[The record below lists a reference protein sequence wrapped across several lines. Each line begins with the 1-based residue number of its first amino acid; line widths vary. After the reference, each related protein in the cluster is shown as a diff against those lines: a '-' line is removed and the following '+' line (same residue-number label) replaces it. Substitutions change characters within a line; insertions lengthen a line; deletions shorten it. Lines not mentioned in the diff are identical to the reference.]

1 METRTAKH
9 HDATSMS
16 DLARADAD
24 AEQIVI
30 ALSRGGHL
38 FGRDLTPQ
46 GEDDLRDGID
56 ESEPI
61 LAD

>member
-9 HDATSMS
+9 RDATAMGELP
-16 DLARADAD
+16 DVD

-38 FGRDLTPQ
+38 FGRDLTPP